1 MANNNLNFLK
11 TLRGIILREVASC
24 NTEARV
30 EIKESRAIADRYRLL
45 WNKDAAVVFTAMD
58 SDKSRV
64 EMSSRR
70 YTLRTRRITD
80 GCNQLNLPW

>member
-1 MANNNLNFLK
+1 
-11 TLRGIILREVASC
+11 LREVASC

-58 SDKSRV
+58 SDKSRD
-64 EMSSRR
+64 EF
-70 YTLRTRRITD
+70 T
-80 GCNQLNLPW
+80 